1 MGVTVGVLSETRRR
15 TLEAICDTFAPSIE
29 VDDEREELR
38 AFYARSA
45 SDLGVPAQIE
55 GLLAASAL
63 PEEIGAVGQLL
74 DAFAAQDLAS
84 LPLGARTE
92 LLHAVSASAPEAKL
106 GVRQL
111 RALTFLFF
119 YALPDEAGHND
130 NWDALGYPGPL
141 SAPPA
146 PEQAPKTIAVE
157 QILGETATLTADVC
171 VVGSGAGGGVIAAE
185 LAAAGRSVVVLEMGG
200 YRNEADFKQLELP
213 GMLELYLGGG
223 LASSEDGSIA
233 ILAGST
239 LGGGTVVNYMNCIR
253 TPESIRSEWA
263 AMGIAGI
270 DGPDYERHIDRI
282 WERLSVNEQATE
294 QNRTHRKLIDAC
306 EQLGYPHRALTRN
319 ADISC
324 EDPRACGYC
333 FAGCQSGCK
342 QSTLKTFLQDAADA
356 GARFVVGARAE
367 RILAADG
374 RATGVVASVAHED
387 GTTTALTVNAQSVI
401 VACGAIESPALLLRS
416 GIGGPDAGRH
426 LRLHPAS
433 VVIGAYEEPIEGWT
447 GQIQSALSD
456 EFKHCEGEH
465 GFLIEA
471 AGVTPALQAMSLP
484 WMDGAQH
491 KELIAR
497 TLKHAAP
504 FVSVARDHGEGR
516 VVIDEHGRAVTR
528 WSFSDEVDAR
538 LFRGATVE
546 LARMHRAAGAREIL
560 TTFQQPTSWRE
571 GEDFD
576 AFIAA
581 IEGGSLQANDFAAF
595 SAHQMGSCRMGSDPG
610 ESVAD
615 GRGELHDTAGVW
627 IGDGSA
633 FPTAPGVNPMISIMA
648 LAHRTAEKILA
659 GSRHASG

>member
-1 MGVTVGVLSETRRR
+1 MAVTTGVLSEMRRR
-15 TLEAICDTFAPSIE
+15 TLRAICDTFVPSIE
-29 VDDEREELR
+29 TQGEREELR

-45 SDLGVPAQIE
+45 SDLGVAAQIE

-63 PEEIGAVGQLL
+63 PEEIEALGQLL
-74 DAFAAQDLAS
+74 DALAAHDLAA
-84 LPLGARTE
+84 LELDARTQ
-92 LLHAVSASAPEAKL
+92 LLHAVSDSSPEGKL

-119 YALPDEAGHND
+119 YALPDEAGRND
-130 NWDALGYPGPL
+130 NWDALGYPGPV
-141 SAPPA
+141 SAPPS
-146 PEQAPKTIAVE
+146 PEQAPKTIALE
-157 QILGETATLTADVC
+157 QLEGASATLSADVC
-171 VVGSGAGGGVIAAE
+171 VVGSGAGGSVIAAE

-200 YRNEADFKQLELP
+200 YRNESDFRQLELP
-213 GMLELYLGGG
+213 GMFELYLGGG
-223 LASSEDGSIA
+223 LLTSEDGSIA

-253 TPESIRSEWA
+253 TPENIRAEWA
-263 AMGIAGI
+263 EMGIAGI
-270 DGPDYERHIDRI
+270 QEPDYERHIDSV

-319 ADISC
+319 ADIAC
-324 EDPRACGYC
+324 EDPSVCGYC
-333 FAGCQSGCK
+333 FAGCQNGCK

-356 GARFVVGARAE
+356 GARFVAGARAE
-367 RILAADG
+367 RVRVEDG
-374 RATGVVASVAHED
+374 RAAGVEATITHED
-387 GTTTALTVNAQSVI
+387 GTSTALSIHAPSVV

-416 GIGGPDAGRH
+416 GIGGPAAGRH
-426 LRLHPAS
+426 LRLHPAC
-433 VVIGAYEEPIEGWT
+433 VVIGAYEEPIEGWS

-456 EFKHCEGEH
+456 EFKHCEGAH

-471 AGVTPALQAMSLP
+471 AGVTPGLQAMSLP
-484 WMDGAQH
+484 WVDGKQH
-491 KELIAR
+491 KEMLAR

-504 FVSVARDHGEGR
+504 FVSVARDHGEGQ

-528 WSFSDEVDAR
+528 WSFSDDVDAR
-538 LFRGATVE
+538 LFRGAIVE

-560 TTFQQPTSWRE
+560 TTFEAPTSWRE

-576 AFIAA
+576 VFIAA
-581 IEGGSLQANDFAAF
+581 IESSSLAPNDFAAF
-595 SAHQMGSCRMGSDPG
+595 SAHQMGSCRMGADPQ

-615 GRGELHDTAGVW
+615 GRGELHDAGGVW

-648 LAHRTAEKILA
+648 LAHRTAENIIA
-659 GSRHASG
+659 GPR